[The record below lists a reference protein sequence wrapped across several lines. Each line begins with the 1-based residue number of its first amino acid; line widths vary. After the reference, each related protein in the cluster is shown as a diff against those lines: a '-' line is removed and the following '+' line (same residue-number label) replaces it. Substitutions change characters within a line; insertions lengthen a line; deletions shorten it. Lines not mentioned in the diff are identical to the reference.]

1 MTDKLYWRDPYLHAF
16 DAEVVR
22 THGNTL
28 VLDKT
33 AFYPTSG
40 GQQNDT
46 GKIILE
52 SDEFSVTDVK
62 EENGEIFHTLDKECV
77 IRPGTTV
84 HCSIDWD
91 RRYRLMRHHTALH
104 IIIGIIV
111 TKYDPNGRS
120 TGGQIYEDRARMDF
134 DVEGFNREM
143 AEKIIADSNAVA
155 LEDRKVTAK
164 FLSQEEARSI
174 PNLSRTMP
182 GDDLLK
188 SLDTIR
194 VIEIEGLDIQNDGG
208 THVQSTKEVGTI
220 RLTKFENN
228 GKHSKRIGITLD
240 PL

>member
-16 DAEVVR
+16 DADVVR
-22 THGNTL
+22 THGNAL

-46 GKIILE
+46 GKILLE
-52 SDEFSVTDVK
+52 SQEFRVIDVK
-62 EENGEIFHTLDKECV
+62 EENGEILHTLDKECV
-77 IRPGTTV
+77 IRPGTMV

-91 RRYRLMRHHTALH
+91 RRYRLMRNHTALH
-104 IIIGIIV
+104 VIIGVIV
-111 TKYDPNGRS
+111 SKYDRNGRS
-120 TGGQIYEDRARMDF
+120 TGGQIYEDKARMDF

-143 AEKIIADSNAVA
+143 AEKVIADANAVV
-155 LEDRKVTAK
+155 LEDRKVIAK
-164 FLSQEEARSI
+164 FLSREEAREI

-188 SLDTIR
+188 SLETIR

-208 THVQSTKEVGTI
+208 THVRSTKEVGTI
-220 RLTKFENN
+220 KLLKFENN
-228 GKHSKRIGITLD
+228 GKHNKRIVIALD
-240 PL
+240 AL